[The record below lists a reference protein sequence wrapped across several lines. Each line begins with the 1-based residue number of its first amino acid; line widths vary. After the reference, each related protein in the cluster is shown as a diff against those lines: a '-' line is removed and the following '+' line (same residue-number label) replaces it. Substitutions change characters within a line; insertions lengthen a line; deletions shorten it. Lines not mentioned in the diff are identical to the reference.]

1 MLGLYIYL
9 KYLLLKCL
17 PFSLEALIASLCFSI
32 SIHLIK
38 KKLLEDMAMEF
49 FSEYYWLTLQ
59 EMRSETRRGVICH
72 VLYIPSIGVTVIKEV
87 VHDGARLS
95 Y

>member
-1 MLGLYIYL
+1 
-9 KYLLLKCL
+9 
-17 PFSLEALIASLCFSI
+17 
-32 SIHLIK
+32 
-38 KKLLEDMAMEF
+38 MAMEF

-59 EMRSETRRGVICH
+59 AMRSETRRGVICH
-72 VLYIPSIGVTVIKEV
+72 VWYIPSIGVTVIEEV